1 MLMPHAVFGSFAP
14 AAAPLVVGLGFVVFF
29 CLGFCKRFTGLE
41 GKHAAIVWIGSLI
54 VAGALTAYRIEQM
67 ENVLRSAH
75 GQQEVNYTIMLASGF
90 LLIPAIA
97 LLAAKLYNRW
107 IGGHFTAEEK
117 LPGADGVRAWLRG
130 GNLIIAALIPLF
142 AWLGYD
148 SSFPVILLVTL
159 GALLAYPLLNFS
171 HPSPASASDASE
183 APKPPETSAERER
196 ILKLVEEGKI
206 TSADSV
212 TLLAALGSAPR
223 TNAPGTPMS
232 PARKLVCAGAALVV
246 IAFFLPWYSFN
257 AGDEVKYGMN
267 EVAGQLGKLAP
278 EMNAVLPKAGLP
290 FGFNTPSI
298 HANGGAMPHGLGWI
312 ALVLAV
318 AAAVLPLV
326 APTMHAQTQRTLTF
340 VALGA
345 GAFAVF
351 YLLSQDARHAG
362 IGMILAIA
370 GYVLEFAGALRERR
384 A

>member
-1 MLMPHAVFGSFAP
+1 MQSLPVV
-14 AAAPLVVGLGFVVFF
+14 LVILGFIVFF

-41 GKHAAIVWIGSLI
+41 GKHAAIIWIGSLI
-54 VAGALTAYRIEQM
+54 LAGALTAYRIEQL
-67 ENVLRSAH
+67 ENILRSAR
-75 GQQEVNYTIMLASGF
+75 GRQEADLITMLASGF
-90 LLIPAIA
+90 LLVPAVA

-130 GNLIIAALIPLF
+130 GNLIVAGLIPLF
-142 AWLGYD
+142 AWLGYGWP
-148 SSFPVILLVTL
+148 FPIILLVTL
-159 GALLAYPLLNFS
+159 GALLAYPMLNFS
-171 HPSPASASDASE
+171 HPAPASAQNT
-183 APKPPETSAERER
+183 PKPPETSPERER

-206 TSADSV
+206 TAADSV

-223 TNAPGTPMS
+223 ADAQGAQMS

-246 IAFFLPWYSFN
+246 IAFFLPWVSFN
-257 AGDEVKYGMN
+257 AGDELTHGVN
-267 EVAGQLGKLAP
+267 EVAGQVGRLMPDVNG
-278 EMNAVLPKAGLP
+278 VLPGGGLS
-290 FGFNTPSI
+290 FRVNTPSI
-298 HANGGAMPHGLGWI
+298 QANGGAMPHGLGWI

-326 APTMHAQTQRTLTF
+326 APTMAAQTQGTLTF

-345 GAFAVF
+345 GAFAVI

-362 IGMILAIA
+362 IGMMLALA
-370 GYVLEFAGALRERR
+370 GYALEFAGTLRERH